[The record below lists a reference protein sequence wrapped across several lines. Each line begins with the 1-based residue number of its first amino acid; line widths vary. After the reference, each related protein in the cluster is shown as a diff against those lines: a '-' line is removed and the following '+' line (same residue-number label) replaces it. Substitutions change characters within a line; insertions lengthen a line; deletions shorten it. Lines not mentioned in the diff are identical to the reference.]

1 MLTKSFEVWT
11 RSLIE
16 RLYNAVRRG
25 NDISRSVVLT
35 GTLTP
40 LNSESAVYVTIINT
54 TGSNVNVSV
63 NGGASIIIPDKA
75 GITVDTIDPASISVS
90 GAGTLSYVVSK

>member
-25 NDISRSVVLT
+25 NDITRSVALT

-40 LNSESAVYVTIINT
+40 LTSESVVYVTIINT
-54 TGSNVNVSV
+54 TGADVNMSI
-63 NGGASIIIPDKA
+63 NGGASIVIPDKS
-75 GITVDTIDPASISVS
+75 GITLDTVDPGTISVS
-90 GAGTLSYVVSK
+90 GTGTLSYIVSK

>member
-25 NDISRSVVLT
+25 NDITRSVALT

-40 LNSESAVYVTIINT
+40 LTSESAVYVTLINT
-54 TGSNVNVSV
+54 TGSNVNLSI
-63 NGGASIIIPDKA
+63 NGGASIVIPDKS
-75 GITVDTIDPASISVS
+75 GFTIDVVDPITISVS
-90 GAGTLSYVVSK
+90 GSGTLSYIVSK

>member
-25 NDISRSVVLT
+25 NDITRTVALT
-35 GTLTP
+35 GTLTA
-40 LNSESAVYVTIINT
+40 LTSESAVYVTIINT
-54 TGSNVNVSV
+54 TGSNVNLSV
-63 NGGASIIIPDKA
+63 NGGASIILPDKA
-75 GITVDTIDPASISVS
+75 GITIDTIDPSAISVS

>member
-35 GTLTP
+35 GALTP
-40 LNSESAVYVTIINT
+40 LTSESAVYVTLLNT
-54 TGSNVNVSV
+54 TGADVNVSV
-63 NGGASIIIPDKA
+63 NAGASIVIPDKS
-75 GITVDTIDPASISVS
+75 GFTIDVIDPGTISVS
-90 GAGTLSYVVSK
+90 GTGTLSYIVSK

>member
-25 NDISRSVVLT
+25 NDITRSVTLT

-40 LNSESAVYVTIINT
+40 LTSESAVYVTLLNT
-54 TGSNVNVSV
+54 TGANANVSI
-63 NGGASIIIPDKA
+63 NGGASIVIPDKS
-75 GITVDTIDPASISVS
+75 GITLDTVDPGTISVS
-90 GAGTLSYVVSK
+90 GTGTLSYIVSK

>member
-25 NDISRSVVLT
+25 NDITRTVALS

-40 LNSESAVYVTIINT
+40 LNSESAVYVTVVNT
-54 TGSNVNVSV
+54 TGADVNISI
-63 NGGASIIIPDKA
+63 NGGASIVIPDKA
-75 GITVDTIDPASISVS
+75 GLTIDVVDTGAISVS
-90 GAGTLSYVVSK
+90 GSNTLSYIVSK

>member
-25 NDISRSVVLT
+25 NDITRTVVLT
-35 GTLTP
+35 GALTP

-54 TGSNVNVSV
+54 TGADVNVST
-63 NGGASIIIPDKA
+63 NGGASIVIPDKA
-75 GITVDTIDPASISVS
+75 GLTIDVVDPGTISVS
-90 GAGTLSYVVSK
+90 GTGTLSYVVSK

>member
-25 NDISRSVVLT
+25 NDITRSVVLT

-40 LNSESAVYVTIINT
+40 LTSESAVYVTIINT
-54 TGSNVNVSV
+54 TGSNVNLSI

-75 GITVDTIDPASISVS
+75 GITVDKVDPITISVS
-90 GAGTLSYVVSK
+90 GAGTLSYIVSK

>member
-25 NDISRSVVLT
+25 NDISRTVLLT
-35 GTLTP
+35 GALTP
-40 LNSESAVYVTIINT
+40 LATESAVYVTIINT
-54 TGSNVNVSV
+54 TGSNLNLSID
-63 NGGASIIIPDKA
+63 GGSTIILPDKA
-75 GITVDTIDPASISVS
+75 GLTVDTVDPASISVS
-90 GAGTLSYVVSK
+90 GAGTLSYIVSK

>member
-25 NDISRSVVLT
+25 NDITRSVALT

-40 LNSESAVYVTIINT
+40 LTSESAVYVTIINT
-54 TGSNVNVSV
+54 TGSNVNLSL
-63 NGGASIIIPDKA
+63 NGGASIVIPDKS
-75 GITVDTIDPASISVS
+75 GITLDTVDPGTISVS
-90 GAGTLSYVVSK
+90 GTGTLSYIVSK

>member
-25 NDISRSVVLT
+25 NDISRTVVL
-35 GTLTP
+35 GGVLTP
-40 LNSESAVYVTIINT
+40 LASESAVYVTIINT
-54 TGSNVNVSV
+54 TGGSINLSID
-63 NGGASIIIPDKA
+63 GGDSIMLPDRA
-75 GITVDTIDPASISVS
+75 GITVDTVDPATISVS
-90 GAGTLSYVVSK
+90 GAGTLSYIVSK

>member
-25 NDISRSVVLT
+25 NDISRSVTLT

-40 LNSESAVYVTIINT
+40 LNSESAVYVTVLNT
-54 TGSNVNVSV
+54 TGVNVNVSV
-63 NGGASIIIPDKA
+63 NGGASIVIPDKS
-75 GITVDTIDPASISVS
+75 GFTIDVVDPATISVS
-90 GAGTLSYVVSK
+90 GTGTLSYIVSK

>member
-25 NDISRSVVLT
+25 NDITRSVVLS
-35 GTLTP
+35 GALTP
-40 LNSESAVYVTIINT
+40 LVSESAVYVTIINT
-54 TGSNVNVSV
+54 TGSNVNLSV

-90 GAGTLSYVVSK
+90 GVGTLSYVVSK

>member
-25 NDISRSVVLT
+25 NDISRTVLLT
-35 GTLTP
+35 GVLTP
-40 LNSESAVYVTIINT
+40 LATESAVYVTIINT
-54 TGSNVNVSV
+54 TGANLNLSIY
-63 NGGASIIIPDKA
+63 GGSTIILPDKA
-75 GITVDTIDPASISVS
+75 GLTVDTIDPASISVS
-90 GAGTLSYVVSK
+90 GTGTLSYIVSK

>member
-25 NDISRSVVLT
+25 NDITRSVALT

-40 LNSESAVYVTIINT
+40 LTSESAVYVTIINT
-54 TGSNVNVSV
+54 TGADVNMSI
-63 NGGASIIIPDKA
+63 NGGASIVIPDKS
-75 GITVDTIDPASISVS
+75 GITLDTVDPGTISVS
-90 GAGTLSYVVSK
+90 GTGTLSYIVSK

>member
-25 NDISRSVVLT
+25 NDITRSVALT

-40 LNSESAVYVTIINT
+40 LSSESAVYVTIINT
-54 TGSNVNVSV
+54 TGADVNMSL
-63 NGGASIIIPDKA
+63 NGGASIVIPDKS
-75 GITVDTIDPASISVS
+75 GITLDTVDPGTISVS
-90 GAGTLSYVVSK
+90 GTGTLSYIVSK

>member
-25 NDISRSVVLT
+25 NDITRTVALS
-35 GTLTP
+35 GALTP
-40 LNSESAVYVTIINT
+40 LISESAVYVT
-54 TGSNVNVSV
+54 
-63 NGGASIIIPDKA
+63 
-75 GITVDTIDPASISVS
+75 
-90 GAGTLSYVVSK
+90 

>member
-25 NDISRSVVLT
+25 NDITRSVVLT

-40 LNSESAVYVTIINT
+40 LTSESAVYVTIINT
-54 TGSNVNVSV
+54 TGANVNMSI
-63 NGGASIIIPDKA
+63 NGGASIVIPDKS
-75 GITVDTIDPASISVS
+75 GITLDTVDPNTISVS
-90 GAGTLSYVVSK
+90 GTGTLSYIVSK